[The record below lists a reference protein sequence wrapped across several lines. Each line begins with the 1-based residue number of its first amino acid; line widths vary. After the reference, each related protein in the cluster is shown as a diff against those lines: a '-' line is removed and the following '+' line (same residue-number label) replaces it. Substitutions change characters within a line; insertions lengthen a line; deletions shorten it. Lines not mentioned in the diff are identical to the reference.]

1 MLVKT
6 KVLIAEENQ
15 DFLDKMCSLLA
26 ECGFEMVSA
35 PKDGLQLVD
44 RIQTERPGIV
54 LMDVFL
60 PGLDALGVMK
70 RINQLMEGDT
80 PKFMLMSTF
89 ESSTLE
95 RELIAAGALYYF
107 LKPFSPETAVERI
120 VQLTGGV
127 SRRSVLTRQTSIS
140 PSLRSCIRSVFL
152 PISRDTTI
160 CVLPSKWWWRIR
172 VSCPLLPSGCIPML
186 PRKTA
191 PRLPGWNGRSAMP
204 SKWPGT
210 GAMWKFWNS
219 ILAIPS
225 IPHAA
230 SLPTVNSLP

>member
-89 ESSTLE
+89 ERAALSNGNSSQPARSTISLSPS
-95 RELIAAGALYYF
+95 RRKQRWNALSSSLAA
-107 LKPFSPETAVERI
+107 
-120 VQLTGGV
+120 V
-127 SRRSVLTRQTSIS
+127 SRRSVLTQQTSIS

-160 CVLPSKWWWRIR
+160 CVLPSKWW
-172 VSCPLLPSGCIPML
+172 
-186 PRKTA
+186 
-191 PRLPGWNGRSAMP
+191 
-204 SKWPGT
+204 
-210 GAMWKFWNS
+210 
-219 ILAIPS
+219 
-225 IPHAA
+225 
-230 SLPTVNSLP
+230 

>member
-44 RIQTERPGIV
+44 RIQAERPGIV

-120 VQLTGGV
+120 VQLTGG
-127 SRRSVLTRQTSIS
+127 SQPEIRPDPADLDLTVTEILHQIGV
-140 PSLRSCIRSVFL
+140 PAHIKGYYYLRS
-152 PISRDTTI
+152 
-160 CVLPSKWWWRIR
+160 
-172 VSCPLLPSGCIPML
+172 
-186 PRKTA
+186 
-191 PRLPGWNGRSAMP
+191 
-204 SKWPGT
+204 
-210 GAMWKFWNS
+210 S
-219 ILAIPS
+219 IKM
-225 IPHAA
+225 
-230 SLPTVNSLP
+230 VVED

>member
-95 RELIAAGALYYF
+95 RELIAAGRALLF
-107 LKPFSPETAVERI
+107 P
-120 VQLTGGV
+120 
-127 SRRSVLTRQTSIS
+127 
-140 PSLRSCIRSVFL
+140 
-152 PISRDTTI
+152 
-160 CVLPSKWWWRIR
+160 
-172 VSCPLLPSGCIPML
+172 
-186 PRKTA
+186 
-191 PRLPGWNGRSAMP
+191 
-204 SKWPGT
+204 
-210 GAMWKFWNS
+210 
-219 ILAIPS
+219 
-225 IPHAA
+225 
-230 SLPTVNSLP
+230 

>member
-15 DFLDKMCSLLA
+15 DFLDKMRSLLA

-120 VQLTGGV
+120 VQLTGGSQPEIRPDPADLDLTVTEILHQIGVPAHISDRCSCPYQGILLSAFFHQNGGRGSEHPVRHYQAAV
-127 SRRSVLTRQTSIS
+127 SRCCQGKRHHGFQ
-140 PSLRSCIRSVFL
+140 
-152 PISRDTTI
+152 
-160 CVLPSKWWWRIR
+160 
-172 VSCPLLPSGCIPML
+172 G
-186 PRKTA
+186 
-191 PRLPGWNGRSAMP
+191 
-204 SKWPGT
+204 GT
-210 GAMWKFWNS
+210 GD
-219 ILAIPS
+219 P
-225 IPHAA
+225 PRH
-230 SLPTVNSLP
+230 

>member
-120 VQLTGGV
+120 VQLTGGSQPEIRPDPADLDLTVTEILHQIGVPAHILSAFFHQNGGRGSEHPVRYYQAAV
-127 SRRSVLTRQTSIS
+127 SRCCQGKRHHGFQ
-140 PSLRSCIRSVFL
+140 
-152 PISRDTTI
+152 
-160 CVLPSKWWWRIR
+160 
-172 VSCPLLPSGCIPML
+172 G
-186 PRKTA
+186 
-191 PRLPGWNGRSAMP
+191 
-204 SKWPGT
+204 GT
-210 GAMWKFWNS
+210 GD
-219 ILAIPS
+219 P
-225 IPHAA
+225 PRH
-230 SLPTVNSLP
+230 

>member
-44 RIQTERPGIV
+44 RIQAERPGIV

-95 RELIAAGALYYF
+95 RELIAAGESLHQIGVPDHIKGYYYLRSSIKMVVEDQSILSAITKRLYPDVA
-107 LKPFSPETAVERI
+107 KENGTTASRVERAI
-120 VQLTGGV
+120 RHAIEVAWDRGNVEVLEQYFGYTINSSRGKPTNSEFIAMIADKINMNRRKYAVQ
-127 SRRSVLTRQTSIS
+127 
-140 PSLRSCIRSVFL
+140 
-152 PISRDTTI
+152 
-160 CVLPSKWWWRIR
+160 
-172 VSCPLLPSGCIPML
+172 
-186 PRKTA
+186 
-191 PRLPGWNGRSAMP
+191 
-204 SKWPGT
+204 
-210 GAMWKFWNS
+210 
-219 ILAIPS
+219 
-225 IPHAA
+225 
-230 SLPTVNSLP
+230 

>member
-44 RIQTERPGIV
+44 RIQAERPGIV

-107 LKPFSPETAVERI
+107 LKLLAGNS
-120 VQLTGGV
+120 GG
-127 SRRSVLTRQTSIS
+127 THCPAHWRQSAGD
-140 PSLRSCIRSVFL
+140 PS
-152 PISRDTTI
+152 
-160 CVLPSKWWWRIR
+160 
-172 VSCPLLPSGCIPML
+172 
-186 PRKTA
+186 
-191 PRLPGWNGRSAMP
+191 
-204 SKWPGT
+204 
-210 GAMWKFWNS
+210 
-219 ILAIPS
+219 
-225 IPHAA
+225 
-230 SLPTVNSLP
+230 